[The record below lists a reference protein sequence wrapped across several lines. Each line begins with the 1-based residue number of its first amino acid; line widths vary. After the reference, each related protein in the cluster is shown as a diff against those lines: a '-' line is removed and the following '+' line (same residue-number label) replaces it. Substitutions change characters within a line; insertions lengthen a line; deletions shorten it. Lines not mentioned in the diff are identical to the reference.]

1 MFLSVG
7 ASTEAKALHVC
18 SVGSVSTRHAVV
30 CVFLAFIKITI
41 SPLTLAY
48 YPYPALL
55 YSTTTALYPTPHPY
69 STLLYSTAS
78 YCTRLDS
85 APTPPHP
92 TLPLPHATL
101 LAHLPYSNATA
112 IYSTPHPYSTLLY
125 TLPLLHSTL
134 YSAPTP
140 LYPTLPLQH
149 SSLLT
154 QPQLHPTLLHPYS
167 TLPLLHL
174 ARHLRRR
181 APQLRTLHTHY
192 DTSDCCPVLALLHC
206 YTAAL
211 SLCTLCPSCPPARYR
226 PAGQ

>member
-1 MFLSVG
+1 M
-7 ASTEAKALHVC
+7 C
-18 SVGSVSTRHAVV
+18 SAGPVSTRHAVV

-112 IYSTPHPYSTLLY
+112 VYSTPHPYSTLLY

-134 YSAPTP
+134 YLLHSTLQHLLNRNCTLLYSAPTP
-140 LYPTLPLQH
+140 ALDSILR
-149 SSLLT
+149 
-154 QPQLHPTLLHPYS
+154 PYS
-167 TLPLLHL
+167 TLPYST
-174 ARHLRRR
+174 A
-181 APQLRTLHTHY
+181 T
-192 DTSDCCPVLALLHC
+192 AL
-206 YTAAL
+206 
-211 SLCTLCPSCPPARYR
+211 
-226 PAGQ
+226 

>member
-1 MFLSVG
+1 MRPYSPRNPKTL
-7 ASTEAKALHVC
+7 
-18 SVGSVSTRHAVV
+18 VSRKVLRESICEHPPIPSRHGLWLRLRRYLI
-30 CVFLAFIKITI
+30 VFD
-41 SPLTLAY
+41 
-48 YPYPALL
+48 
-55 YSTTTALYPTPHPY
+55 
-69 STLLYSTAS
+69 STLLYSTP
-78 YCTRLDS
+78 TRPFS
-85 APTPPHP
+85 TPPLQHS
-92 TLPLPHATL
+92 TL
-101 LAHLPYSNATA
+101 L
-112 IYSTPHPYSTLLY
+112 HPYSTLLY

-226 PAGQ
+226 PADQ

>member
-55 YSTTTALYPTPHPY
+55 YSTTTALYPTP
-69 STLLYSTAS
+69 
-78 YCTRLDS
+78 
-85 APTPPHP
+85 
-92 TLPLPHATL
+92 
-101 LAHLPYSNATA
+101 
-112 IYSTPHPYSTLLY
+112 
-125 TLPLLHSTL
+125 PLLHSTL
-134 YSAPTP
+134 YSTATALDSIPTP
-140 LYPTLPLQH
+140 LYPTALA
-149 SSLLT
+149 

-181 APQLRTLHTHY
+181 APQLRTLHTHSM
-192 DTSDCCPVLALLHC
+192 THLTAVRCFHPALLHC

-211 SLCTLCPSCPPARYR
+211 SLCTL
-226 PAGQ
+226 PAGPL

>member
-1 MFLSVG
+1 MCVCACVSPHRH
-7 ASTEAKALHVC
+7 STLLYSTLLH
-18 SVGSVSTRHAVV
+18 
-30 CVFLAFIKITI
+30 
-41 SPLTLAY
+41 
-48 YPYPALL
+48 PYPALL
-55 YSTTTALYPTPHPY
+55 YSTTTALYP
-69 STLLYSTAS
+69 
-78 YCTRLDS
+78 
-85 APTPPHP
+85 
-92 TLPLPHATL
+92 
-101 LAHLPYSNATA
+101 
-112 IYSTPHPYSTLLY
+112 TPHPYSTLLY

-192 DTSDCCPVLALLHC
+192 DTSDCCPVFPPSAVTLLHRC
-206 YTAAL
+206 TVVVHAARRPVRPFSESTLLNPAPTPPYPTLPTATARHSTRPL
-211 SLCTLCPSCPPARYR
+211 DSSTLL
-226 PAGQ
+226 